1 MSVLRRK
8 LRNIGPGAI
17 VAAAFI
23 GPGTVTTA
31 TFAGSSYGYT
41 LLWAIAFS
49 IFATFILQEMASR
62 LGIAGR
68 MGVGEAI
75 RQKAKRPFIKW
86 GAYFLV
92 IGAIVIGNAAYEA
105 GNITGAVLG
114 FQKYGE
120 SISLWGINPLVIIIG
135 IFAFLLLLSGKY
147 KVIEKSLIVMVS
159 IMGIVFL
166 ASAIFLQPD
175 LGKVLQGLFTPVLPE
190 GSLMM
195 VIGLIGTTVV
205 PYNLFLHAS
214 TVKEKWKEVSDL
226 KTAYWDTLISVI
238 GGGIITM
245 AILITSSIA
254 FEGKAKATSMV
265 DLSYQLTP
273 LLGNWSEYFIAI
285 GFLAAGLSSSITA
298 PLAAA
303 FATSEIMGW
312 KSSLKGNNFRS
323 IWIFVLVTGI
333 VFSSLGFNPTSVILF
348 AQVANGMLLPVIAI
362 FLVWVMNDK
371 IIMGDHINSRLVNLL
386 GILVIIVTLI
396 LGLKGILSATNFL

>member
-1 MSVLRRK
+1 M
-8 LRNIGPGAI
+8 
-17 VAAAFI
+17 AAAFI

-62 LGIAGR
+62 LGIVGR
-68 MGVGEAI
+68 IGVGQAI
-75 RQKAKRPFIKW
+75 RQKVMQPFIKW

-105 GNITGAVLG
+105 GNITGAALG

-120 SISLWGINPLVIIIG
+120 SISVLGINPLVIIIG
-135 IFAFLLLLSGKY
+135 ILAFSLLFSGKY
-147 KVIEKSLIVMVS
+147 KVIERSLILMVS

-166 ASAIFLQPD
+166 ASAVFLQPN
-175 LGKVLQGLFTPVLPE
+175 LREVLKGLFTPLLPE

-214 TVKEKWKEVSDL
+214 TVKEKWKSASDL
-226 KTAYWDTLISVI
+226 KTSYWDTLISVTA
-238 GGGIITM
+238 GGIITM
-245 AILITSSIA
+245 AILITSAIA
-254 FEGKAKATSMV
+254 FEGEAKATSIA

-273 LLGNWSEYFIAI
+273 LLGNWSEYFIAV

-303 FATSEIMGW
+303 FATSEILGW
-312 KSSLKGNNFRS
+312 NSTMKGKNFRS

-348 AQVANGMLLPVIAI
+348 AQVANGMLLPIIAI

-371 IIMGDHINSRLVNLL
+371 RIIGEYVNSKVINFL